1 MPQGM
6 DEQRRYEDLLDLITE
21 LRRDAQA
28 YQQRADKERRAH
40 IEELRTMR
48 IELTNQM
55 LTYWQGTAAALRQL
69 SDWRVDDET
78 LARSERTAE
87 RQKRDA
93 SDQRR
98 DRRERTIIGL
108 LTVLA
113 LAALIYVALMIGAQ
127 WL

>member
-1 MPQGM
+1 M
-6 DEQRRYEDLLDLITE
+6 DDRRRYEDLLDLIAE
-21 LRRDAQA
+21 LRRDAQT
-28 YQQRADKERRAH
+28 YQQRADQERRAH

-48 IELTNQM
+48 KELTDQM

-78 LARSERTAE
+78 LARRERTAE

-98 DRRERTIIGL
+98 DRRERTIISL

-113 LAALIYVALMIGAQ
+113 LAALVYAALLAGAR